1 MAATNALLAFGGM
14 THCWRRWGLRVF
26 FERSPDRAVAGTID
40 NAEFY
45 DLVLQQPQRPARP
58 SLRRFGTS
66 QGDQLGLFL
75 AVENARHRRCR
86 ALFAAQNRLEPFFHQ
101 LLAHPVDHGWAGIQG
116 LDDPAITP
124 TLTGLRDIGFQ

>member
-86 ALFAAQNRLEPFFHQ
+86 ALFAGSKPPRT
-101 LLAHPVDHGWAGIQG
+101 LLPPVACAPGRPWMGWHPG
-116 LDDPAITP
+116 P
-124 TLTGLRDIGFQ
+124 R